1 MGSENKGK
9 LTLTALILMIF
20 TSVYGF
26 ANMPKAFYLM
36 GYGAIP
42 WYIISAL
49 AFSIPYAFMMAE
61 YGAAFRKEKGGIY
74 SWMAKSVG
82 PKYAFIVTFMWYSS
96 NLIWMVSNSSSIWI
110 PFSNVIYGQD
120 MTSTWSLFGLT
131 VPQTMAVLGSILV
144 IIITYAAS
152 KGLENITKV
161 TSIGGTVVALSN
173 IVLIVGAIIVF
184 VGNGFKPAEPLTL
197 HSFVHAPNPS
207 YQSPIGVLGFLV
219 FAVFAY
225 GGLEAISGLV
235 DETKDAKKNFPKG
248 LMIASIIIA
257 VGYAV
262 GILCIGLFT
271 NWQATLSGDNVNLAN
286 VAYIAIQNL
295 GVQLGH
301 TFGMSVEASLTLG
314 AWFARYIGLSMML
327 ALMGAFFTLSYA
339 PIKQLIEGTPKEIW
353 PKKWTIL
360 NENNMPVNAMWIQCI
375 VVVIFIL
382 TASFGGES
390 ANKFFGYLILMGN
403 VAMTIPYMFLSGA
416 FPSFKKK
423 EEIEKPFVMYKSYKV
438 SVIWSV
444 IVTATIGFANFFT
457 IIKPVIDDKDYVA
470 MAFQITGPIIFA
482 IIAFVLYHNYEKK
495 TKNKK

>member
-1 MGSENKGK
+1 MSSEHKSK
-9 LTLTALILMIF
+9 LSLTALILMIF

-36 GYGAIP
+36 GYSAIP

-61 YGAAFRKEKGGIY
+61 YGAAFRKERGGIY

-96 NLIWMVSNSSSIWI
+96 NLIWLVSNSSSIWI
-110 PFSNVIYGQD
+110 PFSNVIYGKD
-120 MTSTWSLFGLT
+120 TTGTWSLLGLS
-131 VPQTMAVLGSILV
+131 VPQTMAVLGSIL
-144 IIITYAAS
+144 IIVITYAAS
-152 KGLENITKV
+152 KGLKSITKV

-173 IVLIVGAIIVF
+173 IVLILGAIIVF
-184 VGNGFKPAEPLTL
+184 VSNGFKPAEIING
-197 HSFVHAPNPS
+197 SAFVHAQNPS

-225 GGLEAISGLV
+225 GGLEAVSGLV

-262 GILCIGLFT
+262 GILCVGLFT
-271 NWQATLSGDNVNLAN
+271 NWQEVLSGDNVNLAN
-286 VAYIAIQNL
+286 VAYIVIQNL
-295 GVQLGH
+295 GVKLGQA
-301 TFGMSVEASLTLG
+301 FGMSINASLQLG

-353 PKKWTIL
+353 PKKWTVL
-360 NENNMPVNAMWIQCI
+360 NENNMPVNAMWVQCI

-382 TASFGGES
+382 VASFGGES
-390 ANKFFGYLILMGN
+390 ANKFFSYLILMGN

-416 FPSFKKK
+416 FPAFKKK
-423 EEIEKPFVMYKSYKV
+423 KHIEKPFVMYKSYK
-438 SVIWSV
+438 SSLIWSI
-444 IVTATIGFANFFT
+444 IVTFTIGFANLFT
-457 IIKPVIDDKDYVA
+457 IIKPVIQDKDYTA
-470 MAFQITGPIIFA
+470 MAFQITGPIVFS
-482 IIAFVLYHNYEKK
+482 IIAFILYHNYEKK
-495 TKNKK
+495 MKNK